1 MQLVA
6 SGVKQ
11 ALTRS
16 SWIRRMFEAGIE
28 LKKKYGAEAICDFS
42 LGNPDLAPPPQV
54 RQALEEIAAGADKP
68 FAIGYM
74 PNAGYP
80 EVRSALA
87 AYLAK
92 EQGVEV
98 AAGDL
103 ILTVGAAG
111 ALNVVMRAVLE
122 PGDEVV
128 CPAPVFVDYGA
139 YVWNFGGTLVPVKS
153 LPDTFRLDLP
163 AMEQAINAKT
173 RVVLLNS
180 PNNPTGVVYRQDEL
194 TALADILRRKTAE
207 YGRPIY
213 MLADEPYRFLTY
225 DGVTVPPFLPLYDY
239 TLIGSSFSKNLA
251 LAGERIGYVVVNPA
265 MPGKAELL
273 DGLVLAHRVL
283 GYINAPAIGQR
294 ILLKALGA
302 QVDASVY
309 AARRALMAEV
319 LTAAGYEFS
328 LPQGAFYFFPKSPEP
343 DDVAF
348 VGKLL
353 EEKVLAVPGEGFGYP
368 GYFRLAF
375 CVDEAIIRRSAP
387 GFARARA
394 KV

>member
-1 MQLVA
+1 MELLA

-28 LKKKYGAEAICDFS
+28 MKKKYGDEAVCDFS

-54 RQALEEIAAGADKP
+54 RAALEEFAAGADKP

-80 EVRSALA
+80 EVRTALA
-87 AYLAK
+87 ASLAK
-92 EQGVEV
+92 EQGIDV
-98 AAGDL
+98 AGTDL

-122 PGDEVV
+122 PGDEVI

-139 YVWNFGGTLVPVKS
+139 YAWNFGGTLIPVKS

-163 AMEQAINAKT
+163 AMEAAVNEKT
-173 RVVLLNS
+173 RVVLINS
-180 PNNPTGVVYRQDEL
+180 PNNPTGVVYRKDEL
-194 TALADILRRKTAE
+194 SALADILRKKSAQ

-239 TLIGSSFSKNLA
+239 TLICSSFSKNLA

-265 MPGKAELL
+265 MPGKAELM
-273 DGLVLAHRVL
+273 DGLILAHRIL

-294 ILLKALGA
+294 ILQKALGA
-302 QVDASVY
+302 QVDASIY
-309 AARRALMAEV
+309 AARRALMAEM
-319 LTAAGYEFS
+319 LTKAGYEFS
-328 LPQGAFYFFPKSPEP
+328 LPQGAFYFFPKSPEA
-343 DDVAF
+343 DDIAF

-353 EEKVLAVPGEGFGYP
+353 EEKILVVPGTGFGYP
-368 GYFRLAF
+368 GYFRMAF
-375 CVDEAIIRRSAP
+375 CVDEAVIRRAAE